1 MASLHKFQL
10 NSQDQQLFSFG
21 KKFYGKKLD
30 QIRTKKD
37 FVQILRDKGLMD
49 YLDRKII
56 TNDVDN
62 LSRFAKTSN
71 KTIKIRQLGSP
82 RTTTNKVST
91 NNNEFP
97 GIDSVRVGN
106 KTKQFRN
113 IKNPNKAGAVTA
125 KNYVNNVLIKPKY
138 NQKNQKTST
147 PLQILNDFQNRDMR
161 SMPIIFQTDD
171 HVESFNNFNRGL
183 ATLNNIPSFTNLH
196 FLDYE
201 FLNNSRSVNE
211 IELENKQMEEKME
224 FLKNYLGEEN
234 QMLKIKKTPF
244 KRASS
249 FEPRKRS
256 IKAL

>member
-1 MASLHKFQL
+1 MASLHKYQL

-30 QIRTKKD
+30 QIQTKKD

-113 IKNPNKAGAVTA
+113 I
-125 KNYVNNVLIKPKY
+125 
-138 NQKNQKTST
+138 
-147 PLQILNDFQNRDMR
+147 D
-161 SMPIIFQTDD
+161 
-171 HVESFNNFNRGL
+171 
-183 ATLNNIPSFTNLH
+183 
-196 FLDYE
+196 
-201 FLNNSRSVNE
+201 
-211 IELENKQMEEKME
+211 
-224 FLKNYLGEEN
+224 
-234 QMLKIKKTPF
+234 
-244 KRASS
+244 
-249 FEPRKRS
+249 
-256 IKAL
+256 